1 MGRYEF
7 IPEIAIADLAFEVE
21 AETLEEL
28 FSLSAQALFEAMV
41 ELEDVRPEQ
50 EILISLSAEKLDN
63 LLFDWLAELVYQKD
77 VDAQLFS
84 QFEVSIAENGSYKL
98 DGSAKGEP
106 IDPSRHR
113 LKTDVKAITYHM
125 FKLEKKDKGYYA
137 RVVLDT

>member
-1 MGRYEF
+1 MGRYQF
-7 IPEIAIADLAFEVE
+7 IPGVAIADLAFEVF
-21 AETLEEL
+21 AESLDEL

-41 ELEDVRPEQ
+41 ELEDVRPE
-50 EILISLSAEKLDN
+50 EEVLISLSAEKLDN

-84 QFEVSIAENGSYKL
+84 QFEVSINEYGSYEL
-98 DGSAKGEP
+98 EGRARGES
-106 IDPSRHR
+106 INPSRHR

-125 FKLEKKDKGYYA
+125 FKLEKRDNGYYA

>member
-7 IPEIAIADLAFEVE
+7 IAGIAIADLAFEVE
-21 AETLEEL
+21 ADSLDEL

-41 ELEDVRPEQ
+41 ELEDVRPDQ
-50 EILISLSAEKLDN
+50 EVLISLSAEKLDN

-77 VDAQLFS
+77 VDAQVFS
-84 QFEVSIAENGSYKL
+84 QFEVSISENGDYKL
-98 DGSAKGEP
+98 DGRARGEP
-106 IDPSRHR
+106 INPSRHR

-125 FKLEKKDKGYYA
+125 FKLEKKDKGYHA

>member
-7 IPEIAIADLAFEVE
+7 IPGIAIADLAFEVE

-41 ELEDVRPEQ
+41 ELGDIRPEQ
-50 EILISLSAEKLDN
+50 EVLISLSAEKLDN

-84 QFEVSIAENGSYKL
+84 QFEVAISENGNCKL
-98 DGSAKGEP
+98 DGRARGEP
-106 IDPSRHR
+106 INPSRHR

-125 FKLEKKDKGYYA
+125 FKLEKRDKGYYA

>member
-1 MGRYEF
+1 MGRYQF
-7 IPEIAIADLAFEVE
+7 IPGIAIADLAFEVE
-21 AETLEEL
+21 AESLEEL

-50 EILISLSAEKLDN
+50 EVLISLSAEKLDN

-77 VDAQLFS
+77 VEAQVFS
-84 QFEVSIAENGSYKL
+84 QFEVSIDENGNCKL
-98 DGSAKGEP
+98 EGRARGEP
-106 IDPSRHR
+106 INPSRHR

-125 FKLEKKDKGYYA
+125 FKLEKRDKGYYA

>member
-7 IPEIAIADLAFEVE
+7 IPGVAIADLAFEVF
-21 AETLEEL
+21 ADGLDEL
-28 FSLSAQALFEAMV
+28 FSLSAQALFDAMV
-41 ELEDVRPEQ
+41 ELEDVRPE
-50 EILISLSAEKLDN
+50 EEVLISLSAEKLDN

-84 QFEVSIAENGSYKL
+84 QFEVSINEYGNYGLEGRAR
-98 DGSAKGEP
+98 GEP
-106 IDPSRHR
+106 INPSRHR

-125 FKLEKKDKGYYA
+125 FKLEKRDNGYYA

>member
-7 IPEIAIADLAFEVE
+7 IPGIAIADLAFEVE

-41 ELEDVRPEQ
+41 ELDDVRPEQ
-50 EILISLSAEKLDN
+50 EVLISLSAEKLDN

-84 QFEVSIAENGSYKL
+84 QFEVSINEYGIYELEGRAR
-98 DGSAKGEP
+98 GEP
-106 IDPSRHR
+106 INPSRHR

-125 FKLEKKDKGYYA
+125 FKLEKSDKGYYA

>member
-7 IPEIAIADLAFEVE
+7 IPGVAIADLAFEVE
-21 AETLEEL
+21 AESLEEL

-50 EILISLSAEKLDN
+50 EIRISLSAEKLDN

-84 QFEVSIAENGSYKL
+84 RFEVSIAENGNCKL
-98 DGSAKGEP
+98 EGSARGEP